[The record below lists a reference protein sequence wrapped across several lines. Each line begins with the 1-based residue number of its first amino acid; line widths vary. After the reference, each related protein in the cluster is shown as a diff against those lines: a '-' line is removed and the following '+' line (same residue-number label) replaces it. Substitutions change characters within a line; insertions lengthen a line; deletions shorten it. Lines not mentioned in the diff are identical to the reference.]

1 MEQQELKDL
10 LTLFSESNLTE
21 FNLKEGSFE
30 LYLNKNNVSRG
41 QTVSVVPQPTIEAS
55 TPSVIEEPK
64 ASLPVAQEKA
74 SEVVPAASVVAGTE
88 IVSPLVGVVYL
99 KPAPDQPNFKSVGD
113 RVTKGEVVCIVEAMK
128 VMNEITSDVTGEIV
142 AVVVENEDVVE
153 YNQPLF
159 HVKEG

>member
-1 MEQQELKDL
+1 MEQKDL
-10 LTLFSESNLTE
+10 KELLSLFSESTLTE

-41 QTVSVVPQPTIEAS
+41 QAAQTAQAIHQEAAQAQVPHAPQ
-55 TPSVIEEPK
+55 V
-64 ASLPVAQEKA
+64 SLPIVQEAVVEKA
-74 SEVVPAASVVAGTE
+74 PVASVAAGTE

-99 KPAPDQPNFKSVGD
+99 KPAPDKPNFKSVGD

-153 YNQPLF
+153 FNQPLF
-159 HVKEG
+159 RVKEG